1 MAWVQLVTM
10 LALFEFLGFAMA
22 VAGARERYGVK
33 APATTGNDQFERYFR
48 VQQNTLEQL
57 LLFLPSLWIAAAYW
71 NPLLVAAVGA
81 VFLIG
86 RLLYFRG
93 YVREPRQ
100 RHIGFMLSIVP
111 SATLALGATIGI
123 VRALTGF

>member
-1 MAWVQLVTM
+1 MAWVQLVTL
-10 LALFEFLGFAMA
+10 LALFEFFGFAWA
-22 VAGARERYGVK
+22 VANARVRFGVK
-33 APATTGNDQFERYFR
+33 APATFGNEHFERYFR

-71 NPLLVAAVGA
+71 NPMLVAAVGA

-100 RHIGFMLSIVP
+100 RHIGFMLGIVP
-111 SATLALGATIGI
+111 STVLALGATIGV
-123 VRALTGF
+123 VRTLVGM

>member
-10 LALFEFLGFAMA
+10 LALFEFIGFANA
-22 VAGARERYGVK
+22 VGNARVRYGVK
-33 APATTGNDQFERYFR
+33 APATTGNEQFERYFR

-81 VFLIG
+81 VFLLG

-100 RHIGFMLSIVP
+100 RHVGFVLSIVP
-111 SATLALGATIGI
+111 SAVLALAATFGI
-123 VRALTGF
+123 VRALTGI

>member
-1 MAWVQLVTM
+1 MAWVQLVTL
-10 LALFEFLGFAMA
+10 LALFEFFGFAFA
-22 VAGARERYGVK
+22 VGNARVRFAVK
-33 APATTGNDQFERYFR
+33 APATSGHDVFERYFR

-71 NPLLVAAVGA
+71 NPMLVAAIGA

-111 SATLALGATIGI
+111 STVLALGATIGVI
-123 VRALTGF
+123 RALIGM

>member
-57 LLFLPSLWIAAAYW
+57 LLFLPSLWIAATYW
-71 NPLLVAAVGA
+71 NPLLVAAIGA

>member
-57 LLFLPSLWIAAAYW
+57 LLFLPSLWIAATYW

>member
-57 LLFLPSLWIAAAYW
+57 LLFLPSLWIAATYW

-93 YVREPRQ
+93 YVHEPRQ